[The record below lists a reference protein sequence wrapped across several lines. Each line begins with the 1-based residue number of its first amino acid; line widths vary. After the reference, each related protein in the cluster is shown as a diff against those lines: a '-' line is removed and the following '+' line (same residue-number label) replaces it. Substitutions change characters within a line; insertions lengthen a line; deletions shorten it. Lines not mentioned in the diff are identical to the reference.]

1 MSNSDKPEK
10 SNFATLGTARTDLA
24 GVGDA
29 TVDTIHRLHRSGSK
43 PLVFIRHSAREYGKA
58 FNDLDNPLSD
68 PGRALASSLGQRL
81 PAFDEIVTWT
91 SPSGRCVET
100 AELIAAGSPMS
111 AQPNQTHED
120 LSVFYV
126 RDMRRVGGMLK
137 HQGSDATLSAWFR
150 GEVDANW
157 MTPASA
163 SANRLIARL
172 AHIRDS
178 AEPGQLTLVVS
189 HDWNLYLLR
198 TLLLGTPF
206 GDLPQPEYLEAL
218 AIWEDG
224 GALMASDPHHVPQ
237 IVRL

>member
-1 MSNSDKPEK
+1 MSNNEDT
-10 SNFATLGTARTDLA
+10 SNFATLGTARADLT

-29 TVDTIHRLHRSGSK
+29 TVDTINRLHRSGKK

-68 PGRALASSLGQRL
+68 PGRELASRLGQRL

-100 AELIAAGSPMS
+100 AELIAGSSPMS
-111 AQPNQTHED
+111 ANPNQTHED

-126 RDMRRVGGMLK
+126 RNMRKVGGMLK
-137 HQGSDATLSAWFR
+137 HLGSDATLSAWFR
-150 GEVDANW
+150 GEVDADW
-157 MTPASA
+157 MTPALESA
-163 SANRLIARL
+163 ARLKARL
-172 AHIRDS
+172 ASIRD
-178 AEPGQLTLVVS
+178 AAQPGQLSLVVS

-206 GDLPQPEYLEAL
+206 GELPQPEYLEAL

-224 GALMASDPHHVPQ
+224 GSLMASDPHHPPQ
-237 IVRL
+237 AIRL